1 MDHVSHPPFEA
12 LIPFAHTFKPS
23 KHQPTWAIALPSH
36 PCLSHQNFTPR
47 PPPSSHRSFGPPYAK
62 QHSLPQTLSTTR
74 DLLVLLIIT
83 HYDSPHQLICAALC
97 PQTKETLTLRA
108 TSFGSKCELPDKFIK
123 KVADS
128 GVADR
133 VLSFAS
139 FKQNKEMKK
148 SDGSKRT
155 RITGAHRS

>member
-1 MDHVSHPPFEA
+1 M
-12 LIPFAHTFKPS
+12 
-23 KHQPTWAIALPSH
+23 
-36 PCLSHQNFTPR
+36 
-47 PPPSSHRSFGPPYAK
+47 
-62 QHSLPQTLSTTR
+62 
-74 DLLVLLIIT
+74 LL
-83 HYDSPHQLICAALC
+83 C
-97 PQTKETLTLRA
+97 QTKETLTLRA

-155 RITGAHRS
+155 RITGACWACMTPPAQSSPGLRF